1 MPLMVAVSRACRRAS
16 LQGVPL
22 NELVEWEVRL
32 GDALFRG
39 IRLSEPRRHLAEL
52 TGLPLRSL
60 AHRSGLPAEVLVSGP
75 IVLGDP
81 VLPA

>member
-1 MPLMVAVSRACRRAS
+1 VS
-16 LQGVPL
+16 L
-22 NELVEWEVRL
+22 NDLVGRESRVGGAGL
-32 GDALFRG
+32 RG
-39 IRLSEPRRHLAEL
+39 IRPFEPCRHLAEL

-60 AHRSGLPAEVLVSGP
+60 AHRSGLQAEILVSGP